1 MDVVLLLGAILL
13 VGFIGRIVNTYTRIP
28 ESIFMLLI
36 GLTLGPILRLVDP
49 TAFVQYER
57 LGVTATLVIM
67 IIDNC
72 LSLDVYRTT
81 LTFNRAFQFTL
92 LVLVLTTGFVG
103 YFMYL
108 AGWGLLPA
116 VLLGVLSSG
125 TTTLAAYTLLA
136 RLDVSDKVRQL
147 MNMESVLNDSFII
160 TCAIIVL
167 QLIGIGTFDPHEL
180 VGALA
185 SPLLISLG
193 LGVLFAV
200 LWVQAL
206 WIIEN
211 VERWSYIFTLG
222 LLFIL
227 YATVEAF
234 NGNGGIAVL
243 VAGLTLVILPATVRR
258 FSTYPRD
265 VTVQYG
271 ALRVNPTRL
280 RRLQDRFDAVID
292 KVRNAQVNFA
302 FIAENFFFV
311 YFGILFDPTRLTTT
325 LIGLS
330 GVLVLLIFVSRY
342 LSARVV
348 GLIDREVRREAV
360 TLSIVVARSSTAIV
374 VALLP
379 ETMGIVI
386 PLLKEMVLVMVLL
399 SSLVTLIGLRLQE
412 RIGHGRAMVLQS

>member
-1 MDVVLLLGAILL
+1 MDVVLLLGLILL
-13 VGFIGRIVNTYTRIP
+13 VGFIGRIVSTYTRIP

-36 GLTLGPILRLVDP
+36 GLTLGPILRLVGSS
-49 TAFVQYER
+49 AFVQYEQ
-57 LGVTATLVIM
+57 LGVTMTLVIM

-72 LSLDVYRTT
+72 LSLDVYKTA

-92 LVLVLTTGFVG
+92 LVLVMTTGLIG

-116 VLLGVLSSG
+116 VLLGILSSG
-125 TTTLAAYTLLA
+125 TTTLAAYTLLTK
-136 RLDVSDKVRQL
+136 LDLSDRALQIL
-147 MNMESVLNDSFII
+147 NMESVLNDSFII

-167 QLIGIGTFDPHEL
+167 QMISVGTFDPQQL

-185 SPLLISLG
+185 LPLLTSIG

-206 WIIEN
+206 WTIEN

-227 YATVEAF
+227 YAIAEAF

-243 VAGLTLVILPATVRR
+243 VAGLTLVTLPATVRR
-258 FSTYPRD
+258 FSTYPRG

-271 ALRVNPTRL
+271 TLRFNPTRL
-280 RRLQDRFDAVID
+280 RGLQDRFDAVMD

-325 LIGLS
+325 LLGLS

-342 LSARVV
+342 LSARFV
-348 GLIDREVRREAV
+348 GLLDKEVRREAV
-360 TLSIVVARSSTAIV
+360 MLSIVVARSSTAIV

-379 ETMGIVI
+379 GTMGIAI
-386 PLLKEMVLVMVLL
+386 PQLKEMVLLMVLL

-412 RIGHGRAMVLQS
+412 RIGRGSTMVLHN

>member
-1 MDVVLLLGAILL
+1 MDVVLLLGLILL
-13 VGFIGRIVNTYTRIP
+13 VGFIGRIVNRYTRIP
-28 ESIFMLLI
+28 ESIFMLII
-36 GLTLGPILRLVDP
+36 GLTIGPILRLVDP
-49 TAFVQYER
+49 TVFVQYER
-57 LGVTATLVIM
+57 LGVTMTLVIM

-72 LSLDVYRTT
+72 LSLDVYRTARM
-81 LTFNRAFQFTL
+81 FNRAFQFTL
-92 LVLVLTTGFVG
+92 LVLVMTTGFIG

-116 VLLGVLSSG
+116 LLLGILSSG

-136 RLDVSDKVRQL
+136 KLNVSDTALRIL
-147 MNMESVLNDSFII
+147 NMESVLNDSLII

-167 QLIGIGTFDPHEL
+167 QLFDVGVFDPQQL
-180 VGALA
+180 ITALA
-185 SPLLISLG
+185 IPLLTSTALG
-193 LGVLFAV
+193 ILFAV

-206 WIIEN
+206 WTIEN

-227 YATVEAF
+227 YAIVEAF

-243 VAGLTLVILPATVRR
+243 VAGLALVNLPALVRR
-258 FSTYPRD
+258 FSTYPQG
-265 VTVQYG
+265 VTLQYG
-271 ALRVNPTRL
+271 ALRFNPTRV
-280 RRLQDRFDAVID
+280 RGLQDRFDAVMD

-325 LIGLS
+325 LVGLS

-342 LSARVV
+342 LSARFV

-379 ETMGIVI
+379 ATMGIVV
-386 PLLKEMVLVMVLL
+386 PQLKEMVLIMVLL

-412 RIGHGRAMVLQS
+412 QIGQGPTMVLHG

>member
-1 MDVVLLLGAILL
+1 
-13 VGFIGRIVNTYTRIP
+13 
-28 ESIFMLLI
+28 
-36 GLTLGPILRLVDP
+36 
-49 TAFVQYER
+49 
-57 LGVTATLVIM
+57 
-67 IIDNC
+67 
-72 LSLDVYRTT
+72 
-81 LTFNRAFQFTL
+81 
-92 LVLVLTTGFVG
+92 
-103 YFMYL
+103 MYL

-116 VLLGVLSSG
+116 VLLGILSSG
-125 TTTLAAYTLLA
+125 TTTLAAYTLLTK
-136 RLDVSDKVRQL
+136 LDLSDRALQIL
-147 MNMESVLNDSFII
+147 NMESVLNDSFII

-167 QLIGIGTFDPHEL
+167 QLIGVGTFDPQQL

-185 SPLLISLG
+185 LPLLTSIG

-206 WIIEN
+206 WTIEN

-227 YATVEAF
+227 YAIAEAF

-243 VAGLTLVILPATVRR
+243 VAGLTLVTLPATVQR
-258 FSTYPRD
+258 FSTYPRGI
-265 VTVQYG
+265 TVQYG
-271 ALRVNPTRL
+271 TLRFNPTRL
-280 RRLQDRFDAVID
+280 RGLQDRFDAVMD

-325 LIGLS
+325 LLGLS

-342 LSARVV
+342 LSARFV
-348 GLIDREVRREAV
+348 GLLDQEVRREAV

-379 ETMGIVI
+379 GTMGIAI
-386 PLLKEMVLVMVLL
+386 PQLKEMVLLMVLL

-412 RIGHGRAMVLQS
+412 RIGRGPTMVLHN